1 MEKLYSWCTSLSEKL
16 DISEYEYWNYVEDYF
31 VNTPVCFN
39 VFIIGA
45 ISALVIAV
53 IYYFLICNKSFALAK
68 RYFWAITVFVT
79 FLTSLIISISVVKGT
94 DGGDPEEST
103 GLYAS
108 SYLTQEKLVNS
119 TNGNEEA
126 ITEYN
131 VQADNYRVALSS
143 GIELLPMEIAIV
155 NAFYSILFY
164 LLFSLIFKKYTTH
177 GKAIPW

>member
-16 DISEYEYWNYVEDYF
+16 DSSEYEYWNYVQDYF
-31 VNTPVCFN
+31 VETPVCFK

-45 ISALVIAV
+45 ISALLIAAF
-53 IYYFLICNKSFALAK
+53 YYFIICNKSFALAK
-68 RYFWAITVFVT
+68 RYIWAITVFVT
-79 FLTSLIISISVVKGT
+79 FLTSLVISYSVIMGN
-94 DGGDPEEST
+94 DGGDSDEST

-108 SYLTQEKLVNS
+108 SYLTQEELVES
-119 TNGNEEA
+119 ANGNEEL

-131 VQADNYRVALSS
+131 EQAGTFRVELSS
-143 GIELLPMEIAIV
+143 GGEFLPMEIALV

-164 LLFSLIFKKYTTH
+164 LLFSLLFKKHTKH

>member
-16 DISEYEYWNYVEDYF
+16 DSSEYEYWNYVQDYF
-31 VNTPVCFN
+31 VETPVCFN

-79 FLTSLIISISVVKGT
+79 FLTSLIISFSVIKGS
-94 DGGDPEEST
+94 DSGDPEEST

-108 SYLTQEKLVNS
+108 SYLTQEELVTS
-119 TNGNEEA
+119 TNGNEET

-131 VQADNYRVALSS
+131 VQAENFRVALSS
-143 GIELLPMEIAIV
+143 GDELLPMEIALV

-164 LLFSLIFKKYTTH
+164 LLFSLLFKKHTTH

>member
-1 MEKLYSWCTSLSEKL
+1 MEKLYSWCTSLSEK
-16 DISEYEYWNYVEDYF
+16 IESSEYEYWNYVQDYF
-31 VNTPVCFN
+31 VETPVCTN
-39 VFIIGA
+39 VFIVGF

-53 IYYFLICNKSFALAK
+53 IYYFIICNKSFALAK

-79 FLTSLIISISVVKGT
+79 FLTSLIISYSVVMGS
-94 DGGDPEEST
+94 DSGDPEEST
-103 GLYAS
+103 GIFYS
-108 SYLTQEKLVNS
+108 SYKTQEELVTS
-119 TNGNEEA
+119 ANGNEET

-143 GIELLPMEIAIV
+143 GDELLPMEIALV

-164 LLFSLIFKKYTTH
+164 LLFSLLFKKHTTH

>member
-16 DISEYEYWNYVEDYF
+16 DSSEYEYWSYVQDYF
-31 VNTPVCFN
+31 VETLVCFN

-79 FLTSLIISISVVKGT
+79 FLTSLIISFSVVRGA
-94 DGGDPEEST
+94 DGGDPDESR

-108 SYLTQEKLVNS
+108 SYLTQEKLVTS
-119 TNGNEEA
+119 ANGNEET

-131 VQADNYRVALSS
+131 VQAVNFRDALRS
-143 GIELLPMEIAIV
+143 GEELLPMEIALV

-164 LLFSLIFKKYTTH
+164 LLFSLLFKKHTTH